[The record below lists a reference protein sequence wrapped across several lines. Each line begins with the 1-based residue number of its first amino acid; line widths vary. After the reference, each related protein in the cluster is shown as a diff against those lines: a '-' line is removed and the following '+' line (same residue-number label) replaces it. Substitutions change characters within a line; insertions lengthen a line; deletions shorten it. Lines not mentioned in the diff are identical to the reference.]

1 MNCIQKI
8 ILDQSKNYKDNEIS
22 EKLCLSRQHL
32 NRIKN
37 GKSFP
42 SAVTLARICIM
53 FGLNH
58 WQIQDL
64 LMDIILE
71 NQKGNL

>member
-1 MNCIQKI
+1 MNGIQKI
-8 ILDQSKNYKDNEIS
+8 ILDQSKNYKDKEIS

-37 GKSFP
+37 GKSSP

-53 FGLNH
+53 FSLDH
-58 WQIQDL
+58 EQMKDL
-64 LMDIILE
+64 LINVILE
-71 NQKGNL
+71 NKK